1 MFAKGEWYSETEM
14 HQSYWLQNY
23 QMIIGYLASEACQKL
38 ISKME
43 SHKRLGELKNTYII
57 SRGEEGSKFALNGAE
72 NGDLFMVIP
81 ANVERYRISD
91 GLNILSSMITSNK
104 ITSFY
109 THPKIWITRIQK
121 MRWKQRIVSGL
132 DQRKNSAGMKT
143 LQIIISKLDNIQDLK
158 YLQAILSSKLIN
170 FWCVNYLADDMNKT
184 YLENVPIP
192 APVIDLKHSA
202 LYNDLISNVDKMQDL
217 KNQLAEAKI
226 SQDTNILQRQIE
238 ATDHKIDALV
248 YELYGLTEEEIKIV
262 EKA

>member
-1 MFAKGEWYSETEM
+1 
-14 HQSYWLQNY
+14 
-23 QMIIGYLASEACQKL
+23 
-38 ISKME
+38 
-43 SHKRLGELKNTYII
+43 
-57 SRGEEGSKFALNGAE
+57 
-72 NGDLFMVIP
+72 
-81 ANVERYRISD
+81 
-91 GLNILSSMITSNK
+91 
-104 ITSFY
+104 
-109 THPKIWITRIQK
+109 
-121 MRWKQRIVSGL
+121 MRWKQRIVSGF

-143 LQIIISKLDNIQDLK
+143 LQIIISKLDNTQDLK

-202 LYNDLISNVDKMQDL
+202 LYNDLVSNVDKMQDL

-238 ATDHKIDALV
+238 ATDNQIDTLV

-262 EKA
+262 ESV